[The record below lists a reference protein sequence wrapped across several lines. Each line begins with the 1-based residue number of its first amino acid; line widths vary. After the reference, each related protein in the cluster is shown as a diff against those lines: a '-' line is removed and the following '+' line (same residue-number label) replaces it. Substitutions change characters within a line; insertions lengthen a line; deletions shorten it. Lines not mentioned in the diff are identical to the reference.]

1 MPHLGCREYT
11 EDSVTHLQKQI
22 IDIIFTTYKSLINLI
37 EILQKMIKD
46 LTAIEEEFNKYVL
59 ESNPDRSQQKDNNRA
74 LTRLNEMVE
83 WLEDYLAKAITLF
96 EKLKC
101 NILNY
106 EKLDEIQLFL
116 ESDPNRFKLPIV
128 DDMSYNYYSRLLSN
142 LQVEFKIRCA
152 NELSEGNLRRKWY
165 VQHDDKK
172 FISAD
177 WMDSLTNPNTNIN
190 FKWRIEIERL
200 ITRDNVQIM
209 NMLIDIMH
217 KN

>member
-1 MPHLGCREYT
+1 MSQLGCHEYT
-11 EDSVTHLQKQI
+11 EDSATHLQKQFV
-22 IDIIFTTYKSLINLI
+22 DIIFTTYKSLINLI

-46 LTAIEEEFNKYVL
+46 LADTEEEFNKYVL

-74 LTRLNEMVE
+74 LIRLNEMVE
-83 WLEDYLAKAITLF
+83 WLEDYLAKGTSLF

-128 DDMSYNYYSRLLSN
+128 DDLSYNYYSRLLSN

-177 WMDSLTNPNTNIN
+177 WIDSLTNPNTNTN

-200 ITRDNVQIM
+200 ITRDNVQII
-209 NMLIDIMH
+209 NMLKDIMH